1 VIPPKDA
8 LLEGAKILD
17 PVLLPKGFRFQLRRE
32 GKGSGGNFAWGE
44 FVHEDRRLE
53 LHFRQSLGLVRYHV
67 GDQSASH
74 ESYMRQ
80 LGVWD
85 QCRYPGF
92 SNDPAV
98 AFHDLAHDL
107 RMADDFLS
115 ASAAVLRAAAA
126 REASDTG
133 RQDKVAMAGY
143 VGDVR
148 QRQELREQFREGNYD
163 QVVALAETLRY
174 PEQMT
179 ESERQIVAIA
189 RNRTLG

>member
-74 ESYMRQ
+74 ESYMGQ